1 MSFQDLQDTIT
12 ELGSFTEKIQ
22 GDLIKHEEWN
32 ALVSSVKSIA
42 DELSSVY
49 TRVDGLES
57 FVGFE
62 SGADYT
68 LRGRIE
74 SLEGFVG
81 EAGDTSDM
89 DTLSG
94 RVIKLEETDVVE
106 QAEFETFM
114 TDDYNDFKDSIEPLR
129 DQYVVTLET
138 TKANYNL
145 GERAVLTATVKTLDG
160 DIPPNRPWVDFI
172 TSWGR
177 LKPFD
182 GFTTRSGIDG
192 HSISV
197 RTDSSGIAKV
207 RVSSEHQQEMSE
219 EDEIQVEGFFDT
231 VVQAGG
237 KTVMETLNDAPNAS
251 GETAAGAYT
260 EMKNVYQRSSMQFM
274 HRFADTYYVGMQAGH
289 WQGGVG
295 FGGNWKYYRSTVM
308 AIAKEDGDPTTPD
321 TKSAAS
327 AIQIAFKD
335 WVGPWIDWYFEYDEP
350 EVNGIID
357 VLEPRVGPDIYVT
370 LQGFKIT
377 LEDEVQSTA
386 GVIHQNKILNAFG
399 KAVDQIDIPVDPEV
413 SSRVKETVQYGV
425 GSQQS
430 WNIMKYSEA
439 AGGAGTQQP
448 GFGTVMNQ
456 AIQLSAVDNIDSDV
470 SELKGSMSTLQE
482 SAAKIGTDVL
492 GTMSLMESNIV
503 KFNVPDQ
510 ETLMGNISNIQT
522 HVNEILGKINQP

>member
-12 ELGSFTEKIQ
+12 VLGSFTEKMQ

-32 ALVSSVKSIA
+32 ALVSSVKTIA

-62 SGADYT
+62 EGADYT

-74 SLEGFVG
+74 ALEGFVG

-94 RVIKLEETDVVE
+94 RVTKLEETDVVE

-114 TDDYNDFKDSIEPLR
+114 NEDYNDFKDSIEPLR

-138 TKANYNL
+138 TKENYNL

-172 TSWGR
+172 TSWGK
-177 LKPFD
+177 LKSFD

-207 RVSSEHQQEMSE
+207 RVSSEHQQGMSE
-219 EDEIQVEGFFDT
+219 EDEKQVEGFFDT
-231 VVQAGG
+231 VVQATGN
-237 KTVMETLNDAPNAS
+237 TVMQTLNDAPNAS
-251 GETAAGAYT
+251 GETAIGAYN
-260 EMKNVYQRSSMQFM
+260 EMNKVYQRSSMQFM
-274 HRFADTYYVGMQAGH
+274 HRFADSYYVGIQAGH
-289 WQGGVG
+289 WQGGIS
-295 FGGNWKYYRSTVM
+295 FGGNWKYYRSTVV
-308 AIAKEDGDPTTPD
+308 AIAKEDGDPTTPN

-335 WVGPWIDWYFEYDEP
+335 WVGPWIDWYFEHDEP
-350 EVNGIID
+350 EVDGIID
-357 VLEPRVGPDIYVT
+357 VLGPRVDPDIYVT
-370 LQGFKIT
+370 LNGFKIT
-377 LEDEVQSTA
+377 LEDEVQSAA
-386 GVIHQNKILNAFG
+386 GIIHQNKILNAFG
-399 KAVDQIDIPVDPEV
+399 KAVDQLDIPVDPEV
-413 SSRVKETVQYGV
+413 SNRVKETVQYGV

-430 WNIMKYSEA
+430 WNVMQYSGA
-439 AGGAGTQQP
+439 AGGGGVQQP
-448 GFGTVMNQ
+448 GFAAVMNQ
-456 AIQLSAVDNIDSDV
+456 AIQLSAIDNIDSDV
-470 SELKGSMSTLQE
+470 SDLKGSMSTLQE
-482 SAAKIGTDVL
+482 STAKIGTDVL
-492 GTMSLMESNIV
+492 GSMSLMESNIV

-522 HVNEILGKINQP
+522 QVNEILGKFNQP

>member
-1 MSFQDLQDTIT
+1 MSFQELQDTIT
-12 ELGSFTEKIQ
+12 VLGSFTPKMQ

-32 ALVSSVKSIA
+32 ALISSLKTIA

-57 FVGFE
+57 FVGFDE
-62 SGADYT
+62 GADYT

-94 RVIKLEETDVVE
+94 RVTKLEETDVVE
-106 QAEFETFM
+106 QAEFEAFM
-114 TDDYNDFKDSIEPLR
+114 NEDYNEFKDSIEPLR
-129 DQYVVTLET
+129 DQYIVMLET
-138 TKANYNL
+138 TKENYNL
-145 GERAVLTATVKTLDG
+145 GERAVLTATVRTLDG
-160 DIPPNRPWVDFI
+160 DIPPNQPWVDFI
-172 TSWGR
+172 TSWGK

-197 RTDSSGIAKV
+197 RTDSSGVAKV
-207 RVSSEHQQEMSE
+207 RVSSEHQQEMSD
-219 EDEIQVEGFFDT
+219 EDEIQVEGFFNT
-231 VVQAGG
+231 VVQASG
-237 KTVMETLNDAPNAS
+237 KTVKEILNDAPNAS
-251 GETAAGAYT
+251 GETAIGAYN

-274 HRFADTYYVGMQAGH
+274 HRFADSYYVGMQAGH
-289 WQGGVG
+289 WQAGIN

-350 EVNGIID
+350 EINGIID
-357 VLEPRVGPDIYVT
+357 VLEPRVDPDVYVT
-370 LQGFKIT
+370 LKGFKIT
-377 LEDEVQSTA
+377 LEDKVQSAA
-386 GVIHQNKILNAFG
+386 GVIHQNKILTAFG
-399 KAVDQIDIPVDPEV
+399 KAVEQIDIHVDPEV
-413 SSRVKETVQYGV
+413 SNRVKETVQYGV

-430 WNIMKYSEA
+430 WNVMKYSEA
-439 AGGAGTQQP
+439 AGGGGVQQP
-448 GFGTVMNQ
+448 GFGAVMNQ
-456 AIQLSAVDNIDSDV
+456 AIQLSSIDNIDSDV
-470 SELKGSMSTLQE
+470 SDLKGSMTTLQE

-492 GTMSLMESNIV
+492 GSMSLMESNIV

-510 ETLMGNISNIQT
+510 ETLMGNISNIQSQ
-522 HVNEILGKINQP
+522 VNEILGKFNQH

>member
-32 ALVSSVKSIA
+32 ALVSSVKTIA

-81 EAGDTSDM
+81 EAGDTSDI

-138 TKANYNL
+138 TKENYNL
-145 GERAVLTATVKTLDG
+145 GERAVLTATVKTLNG

-219 EDEIQVEGFFDT
+219 EDEIQVEGFLDT

-260 EMKNVYQRSSMQFM
+260 EMRNVYQRSSMRFM

-289 WQGGVG
+289 WQGDVG

-357 VLEPRVGPDIYVT
+357 VLEPRVDPDIYVT

-377 LEDEVQSTA
+377 LEDEVQSA
-386 GVIHQNKILNAFG
+386 VGVIHKNKILNAFG

-430 WNIMKYSEA
+430 WNVMKYSEA
-439 AGGAGTQQP
+439 AGDGGTQQP

-456 AIQLSAVDNIDSDV
+456 AIQLSAVDNIDTDV